1 MVLYKLKRGLV
12 NRNAKTMSENKTI
25 NIFIIEDDFVFIEIL
40 VNLLEEVKADFKNR
54 NINLQI
60 QTFYSTKEA
69 GYELA
74 QKPDVVLLDYFLMD
88 DELQADTGDKIIDVI
103 KKHYPEIDVIVISG
117 QENEEIKKEMIKKG
131 AVEYLGKD
139 KNSLKKIKP
148 LIVSLLNK
156 KFNSD

>member
-1 MVLYKLKRGLV
+1 
-12 NRNAKTMSENKTI
+12 MSENKTI